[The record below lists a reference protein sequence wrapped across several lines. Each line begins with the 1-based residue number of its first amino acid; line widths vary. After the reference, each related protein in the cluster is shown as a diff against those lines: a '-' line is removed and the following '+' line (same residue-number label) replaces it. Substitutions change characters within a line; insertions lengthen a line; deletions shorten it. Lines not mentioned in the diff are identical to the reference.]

1 VSALVVALFLTQ
13 DTAALHAR
21 APRGGDEVWM
31 PLVSVVVPGVGQF
44 AGGAPLVGAGFT
56 GTAMVGYALYFT
68 GDTTAADIADLPR
81 TPAGQQALAGLEI
94 ATAAGFLSAY
104 DAFHRA
110 LPILRQVGKY
120 SFITAH
126 ESPGRLMLAPFDVHM
141 LGRWTTWIDL
151 AHTAIVTTA
160 LVVSETKAGKRY
172 VPFRLHDGALTATLA
187 YGAGTGEEAAFRGW
201 LFPLFYQNLGR
212 HVWLANGM
220 HATIFGGLHVPQAG
234 PFAVDIAVW
243 GFYEGWLTR
252 RNGWSVRESVFHHFW
267 YDAIVLGATFLTQ
280 GVGSVTVVFPTVRF

>member
-1 VSALVVALFLTQ
+1 VSALLVALIIFQ
-13 DTAALHAR
+13 DTTALHAR
-21 APRGGDEVWM
+21 APRGGDEFWM
-31 PLVSVVVPGVGQF
+31 PLVSAVVPGVGQF

-56 GTAMVGYALYFT
+56 VAAGVGYALYFT
-68 GDTTAADIADLPR
+68 GDTAAAHITDVPR
-81 TPAGQQALAGLEI
+81 TPAGQQSLAGLEI
-94 ATAAGFLSAY
+94 ATATGFLSAY

-110 LPILRQVGKY
+110 LPSLRQAGKY

-151 AHTAIVTTA
+151 AHTAIITTA
-160 LVVSETKAGKRY
+160 LVVSETKPGKRY

-201 LFPLFYQNLGR
+201 LFPLLYQNLGR

-220 HATIFGGLHVPQAG
+220 QATIFGGLHVPQAG
-234 PFAVDIAVW
+234 PFAADIAAW
-243 GFYEGWLTR
+243 ALYEGWLTR

-267 YDAIVLGATFLTQ
+267 YDAIVIAATFLTQ
-280 GVGSVTVVFPTVRF
+280 GVERVTIAFPTVRF